1 MLENFVD
8 GEDAHRG
15 RGARVDV
22 VVELAREGKGGIAG
36 RRAGRVRARHWS
48 QRRQGE
54 RAEMGKGGSSES
66 GRKGRESLNSQ
77 GKAR

>member
-22 VVELAREGKGGIAG
+22 VVELAREGKGSIAG
-36 RRAGRVRARHWS
+36 RRAGRVRARHW
-48 QRRQGE
+48 RGTGE
-54 RAEMGKGGSSES
+54 PAPVRGACRVGEGGQLRVGKKGG
-66 GRKGRESLNSQ
+66 RVTK
-77 GKAR
+77 